1 LVSRAPRIGSK
12 HSLPDLDP
20 KNSVFNVMVGL
31 EIHQQLASQSKLFC
45 ECNNKGAEHPTLTFV
60 RRLRPALSE
69 LGVYD
74 PAALFEAT
82 KMKSIRYHS
91 HPSTSCLVEADEE
104 PPHSVDRESL
114 KTALILAMALHSKVV
129 DEIHVMRKIVIDGS
143 NTTGF
148 QRTMLIATGGYLEL
162 EGNTKVGVQG
172 VCLEED
178 AARLLSDDNIT
189 REYSLDRL
197 GTPLVEIALEP
208 MSGTPQ
214 EVLQVAVTLGRLL
227 RASKKVERGIGTIRQ
242 DINISVN
249 GGSVVE
255 IKGIQ
260 QLDQLIKVIEF
271 ETARQRGLI
280 QIAAELSQRRISH
293 PSEHNKDEIHEFAV
307 ENITDILRGSSSK
320 AVTRILEREDTQ
332 FVAIKAEGFDGILGY
347 EPYVGVRLGRQL
359 AEIVRFYG
367 LGGIFHSDELPN
379 YGITESEVAAIK
391 DRLNLI
397 NGRDAFILIGG
408 DRDRVQFAADAIIQ
422 RMNQATRGVVPETRA
437 ATLDGKTIFIRP
449 RPGSSRMYPETDVL
463 PIKIDDLMLES
474 LKGSVPKSFDSYIQD
489 LMQRYQLNQKLA
501 LEIFDSDRLKLFEEI
516 IKNTKVQPTFVAS
529 KITEDLTSLRR
540 KGLDTDR
547 LSDQTIKIA
556 FQLLDEGDIAK
567 ESIPVILE
575 TMLMKDLDDVKQAI
589 QILGLEQISETE
601 VNEIIDKIITD
612 NMALIKEKG
621 RDSLGTLMGRSMSL
635 LRGRVDGKKV
645 SSILKSKLEQ
655 GLSRV
660 R

>member
-1 LVSRAPRIGSK
+1 LIAKVPKTDSK
-12 HSLPDLDP
+12 HSPLERDQKKPEA
-20 KNSVFNVMVGL
+20 SVLVGL
-31 EIHQQLASQSKLFC
+31 EIHQQLASQGKLFC
-45 ECNNKGAEHPTLTFV
+45 ECNNKGTEHPTLAFT
-60 RRLRPALSE
+60 RRLRPAHSE

-114 KTALILAMALHSKVV
+114 DTALILAMALHSNVV

-148 QRTMLIATGGYLEL
+148 QRTMLIATGGYLEI
-162 EGNTKVGVQG
+162 EGNKTLGVQS

-197 GTPLVEIALEP
+197 GTPLVEVALEP
-208 MSGTPQ
+208 MRGTAQ
-214 EVLQVAVTLGRLL
+214 EVLQVAATLGRLL
-227 RASKKVERGIGTIRQ
+227 RASKRVERGIGTIRQ
-242 DINISVN
+242 DINVSVN
-249 GGSVVE
+249 GGAVVE

-271 ETARQRGLI
+271 ETTRQLGLI
-280 QIAAELSQRRISH
+280 RIAAELTQRRISYTK
-293 PSEHNKDEIHEFAV
+293 EHNKEEIQEFIVVDA
-307 ENITDILRGSSSK
+307 TDILRRSSSK
-320 AVTRILEREDTQ
+320 AVIRVLEREGPQ
-332 FVAIKAEGFDGILGY
+332 FMAIKAEGFDGILGF

-379 YGITESEVAAIK
+379 YGITEFEVASIK
-391 DRLNLI
+391 ERLNLV

-408 DRDRVQFAADAIIQ
+408 DSDRVQFAVDAILQ
-422 RMNQATRGVVPETRA
+422 RMKQAQQGVVPETRA
-437 ATLDGKTIFIRP
+437 AALDGKTIFMRP

-463 PIKIDDLMLES
+463 PIKIDDLILES
-474 LKGSVPKSFDSYIQD
+474 LKGFVPKPFESYIKD
-489 LMQRYQLNQKLA
+489 IMQRYQLNRKLA
-501 LEIFDSDRLKLFEEI
+501 LEIFDTDRLKLFDDI
-516 IKNTKVQPTFVAS
+516 VKSTTVQPTFVAS
-529 KITEDLTSLRR
+529 KITEDFTSLRR
-540 KGLDTDR
+540 KGLNTDR
-547 LSDQTIKIA
+547 LSDQTIKKA
-556 FQLLDEGDIAK
+556 FQLLDEGGIAK
-567 ESIPVILE
+567 ESIPIIFE
-575 TMLMKDLDDVKQAI
+575 TMLTKDLDDVKQAI
-589 QILGLEQISETE
+589 QILGLEQVSESE
-601 VNEIIDKIITD
+601 LNEIMDKIITD
-612 NMALIKEKG
+612 NMVLIKEKG

-645 SSILKSKLEQ
+645 SSILESKLEQ
-655 GLSRV
+655 NLS
-660 R
+660 